1 MAIKLSDALQRVKA
15 GIADLDTVDAS
26 PSFEISPS
34 ANRPLTAVVPLKDI
48 VVADRIRQYLDSE
61 KTASLAGSI
70 ERYGFRG
77 VLWVRLIEG
86 RYHLVAG
93 GRRYTACQMAGI
105 KEVPVEIWDI
115 SDAEAIQ
122 LELLENFQRE
132 DLNPIEETEGILRM
146 LEVTLDLPRAEV
158 ISLLN
163 WKSRQQR
170 IKSNLAPAD
179 ISIRSSNGARQKPHS
194 PSELNESR
202 WQVLEE
208 VFGVIG
214 KFSPESFRVNRL
226 PLLSLPQPIIDA
238 ISTGKIEYSKARLI
252 SRVKDEEA
260 RNALLAQAIEQNLS
274 REEITLSIQAI
285 QTELEAAEPRAEQQ
299 EFRTRLGKVFKK
311 LRLARLNSR
320 SRKKAEKLLSELESL
335 LSD

>member
-15 GIADLDTVDAS
+15 GIADLDTLGKADAAS
-26 PSFEISPS
+26 ELDTPSVNRPS
-34 ANRPLTAVVPLKDI
+34 AAVIPLKEI

-61 KTASLAGSI
+61 KTESLARSI

-77 VLWVRLIEG
+77 VLWVRLVKG

-93 GRRYTACQMAGI
+93 GRRYAACQIAGI
-105 KEVPVEIWDI
+105 QEVPVEIWDI
-115 SDAEAIQ
+115 TDAEAIQ

-146 LEVTLDLPRAEV
+146 LEVTLDLTRSEV

-170 IKSNLAPAD
+170 LKSNVAD
-179 ISIRSSNGARQKPHS
+179 TGIRSENGAKPNS
-194 PSELNESR
+194 QASTDLNESR

-208 VFGVIG
+208 VFAVIG
-214 KFSPESFRVNRL
+214 KFTPESFRVNRL
-226 PLLSLPQPIIDA
+226 PLLSLPQSIVEA

-252 SRVKDEEA
+252 SRIKDEDA
-260 RNALLAQAIEQNLS
+260 RNQLLSEAIEQNLS
-274 REEITLSIQAI
+274 REEIALRIQAI
-285 QTELEAAEPRAEQQ
+285 QTELEAIEPRAEQL
-299 EFRTRLGKVFKK
+299 EFRSRLGKVFKRLRSAK
-311 LRLARLNSR
+311 LNGR
-320 SRKKAEKLLSELESL
+320 SRKKAEKLLSELEAL
-335 LSD
+335 LLD